1 MIQTL
6 MYERMRYIKPCKYD
20 VNKVIVQSCVNP
32 ITSIDVLRS
41 MELNVTHGYYCK
53 TNEFEFKH
61 KVVMYTGIMYVIG

>member
-1 MIQTL
+1 M
-6 MYERMRYIKPCKYD
+6 
-20 VNKVIVQSCVNP
+20 
-32 ITSIDVLRS
+32 S